1 MNPIIQDPIG
11 ALRAAVES
19 HQRYT
24 QLTGRE
30 LDCITLHP
38 EHCRQ
43 ILALADTR
51 EVRITKVSE
60 HDLEQFRLFKME
72 NKQLEQ
78 ALVNDPRYDFTKGGV
93 TCCTP
98 MLNSYIDRMAKRQC
112 PHAVTSK
119 FTSTGEVYCHD
130 CRQTFTGDIVKR
142 CC

>member
-43 ILALADTR
+43 ILT
-51 EVRITKVSE
+51 
-60 HDLEQFRLFKME
+60 
-72 NKQLEQ
+72 
-78 ALVNDPRYDFTKGGV
+78 LVDNTNIRV
-93 TCCTP
+93 T
-98 MLNSYIDRMAKRQC
+98 IDGTEPWMNNWIDQVGKRPPCFIMVDEEDRFPDCQ
-112 PHAVTSK
+112 HLVTSK

-130 CRQTFTGDIVKR
+130 CQKTFTGDIEKHR
-142 CC
+142 RSSTIENS

>member
-43 ILALADTR
+43 ILTLVDTQR
-51 EVRITKVSE
+51 ER
-60 HDLEQFRLFKME
+60 
-72 NKQLEQ
+72 
-78 ALVNDPRYDFTKGGV
+78 V
-93 TCCTP
+93 TVHGCIP
-98 MLNSYIDRMAKRQC
+98 MLNSYIYRMAKRQC

-130 CRQTFTGDIVKR
+130 CQKTFTGDIEKHR
-142 CC
+142 RSSTMENS

>member
-11 ALRAAVES
+11 ALRSAVES

-43 ILALADTR
+43 VLALVDN
-51 EVRITKVSE
+51 TKIRVVINGC
-60 HDLEQFRLFKME
+60 K
-72 NKQLEQ
+72 
-78 ALVNDPRYDFTKGGV
+78 
-93 TCCTP
+93 P
-98 MLNSYIDRMAKRQC
+98 MLNTVIDRMRGQRPSFLMVDEEDQFPDPC
-112 PHAVTSK
+112 QHLVTSK

-130 CRQTFTGDIVKR
+130 CQKTFTGDIEKHR
-142 CC
+142 RSSTMENS